1 MIWFVGDTHGQFDHV
16 LRAVKRSPPAALIF
30 VGDLECPARLD
41 EVLAPILDDTEIWFI
56 PGNHD
61 VDNDD
66 LWQRL
71 TQGPLAARNLHGR
84 VVEIAGHRVAGLGG
98 VFESAVWLPPDD
110 PVAGSYEELIEQLEP
125 PWQTRRSAAKQVIV
139 DSKKLKHRATI
150 FPETYLR
157 LAAERAGILVTHE
170 APSCHPHGSAA
181 IDELAQALGVKRAFH
196 GHHHD
201 CLDYS
206 GDAARLGFR
215 AHGVGLC
222 GITNEVGEV
231 VIAGSLD
238 DQRAARS
245 LDWPM

>member
-1 MIWFVGDTHGQFDHV
+1 VVPEWF
-16 LRAVKRSPPAALIF
+16 ALIF
-30 VGDLECPARLD
+30 VGDLECPARLG
-41 EVLAPILDDTEIWFI
+41 EVLAPIVDDTEIWFI

-66 LWQRL
+66 FWQCL
-71 TQGPLAARNLHGR
+71 TQGPLAGRNLHVR
-84 VVEIAGHRVAGLGG
+84 VEKIAGHRVAGLGG
-98 VFESAVWLPPDD
+98 VFEPDVWLPPDD
-110 PVAGSYEELIEQLEP
+110 PVASSYEELVERLEP
-125 PWQTRRSAAKQVIV
+125 TRQTRRSAAEQMIV

-157 LAAERAGILVTHE
+157 LAAERADIPVTYE

-181 IDELAQALGVKRAFH
+181 VDKLAQTLGVKQAFH
-196 GHHHD
+196 GHQQD

-206 GDAARLGFR
+206 GHATGLVFYAY
-215 AHGVGLC
+215 GVGLC
-222 GITNEVGEV
+222 GVTNVFGQV
-231 VIAGSLD
+231 VITGSLD